1 MCFGGKINS
10 MSFSK
15 IHSAQ
20 NLILEPHII
29 DIETD
34 ISRGLFAFSIVGL
47 GDKAVDE
54 ARDRVVA
61 AIKNSGFASPKSDNH
76 KIIVSLAP
84 ADMRKEGASFDVGVA
99 LGYLLSKELI
109 DFDPKDKMFLGELA
123 LDGSVRPIN
132 GVLPLVDF
140 AKKKGFKEIFVPIE
154 NIGEAEIVPGIKIF
168 GVKNLRELAGHLDEE
183 LRREIGG
190 VEIKPARHMPY
201 VPAIEDFSPNF
212 DDIEGQTTAKRG
224 LEIACAGGH
233 HIAFYGPPGTGKTM
247 LAKACIS
254 VLPALSFEDAIEATS
269 IHSIAGTLNGN
280 YLSAPPFRAPHHTS
294 SYAALVGGGGS
305 IPRPGEMTLAHKGV
319 LFLDEFPEFDRRVVE
334 SLREPLEEKALAISR
349 AKGSARFPADFTLIA
364 AMNPCP
370 CGMRNV
376 KGKRCI
382 CTAAQLSKYEKKLSG
397 PIVDRID
404 MWIEVLPVRHE
415 GLLKK
420 RIGQFETKAMR
431 ERIIQARRQQRKRFE
446 KHSRKITKNSEMNA
460 RDVKDILEKGSE
472 SEKAL
477 MESARVHNFSPRTFH
492 RVVKL
497 ARTIADLDGCEKIA
511 PEHIYEAVQYRPK
524 NTFFSS

>member
-1 MCFGGKINS
+1 

-15 IHSAQ
+15 VHSAQ

-34 ISRGLFAFSIVGL
+34 ISRGLFSFSIVGL

-61 AIKNSGFASPKSDNH
+61 AIKNSGFSSPKSDNH
-76 KIIVSLAP
+76 KIVVSLAP

-99 LGYLLSKELI
+99 LGYLLSKELVS
-109 DFDPKDKMFLGELA
+109 FEPKGKMFLGELA
-123 LDGSVRPIN
+123 LDGNIRPIA

-140 AKKKGFKEIFVPIE
+140 AKKKGFKEIFVPME
-154 NIGEAEIVPGIKIF
+154 NVGEAAIVPNIKIF
-168 GVKNLRELAGHLDEE
+168 GVKNLRELAAHLDPKLREE
-183 LRREIGG
+183 VGGTEI
-190 VEIKPARHMPY
+190 
-201 VPAIEDFSPNF
+201 VPAKHIPYAPALEDFSPDF

-247 LAKACIS
+247 LAKACVS
-254 VLPALSFEDAIEATS
+254 VLPTLSFEDAIEATS
-269 IHSIAGTLNGN
+269 IHSIAGTLHGD

-334 SLREPLEEKALAISR
+334 SLREPLEEKSIAISR
-349 AKGSARFPADFTLIA
+349 ANGSARFPADFTLIA

-382 CTAAQLSKYEKKLSG
+382 CTASQLSKYEKKLSG

-420 RIGQFETKAMR
+420 RVGQFETKAMR
-431 ERIIQARRQQRKRFE
+431 EKIVQARRQQMFRF
-446 KHSRKITKNSEMNA
+446 KNHPRHISKNSEMNA
-460 RDVKDILEKGSE
+460 RDVKDVLEKGSDA
-472 SEKAL
+472 EKVL
-477 MESARVHNFSPRTFH
+477 IQSAQVHNFSPRTFH
-492 RVVKL
+492 RIVKL
-497 ARTIADLDGCEKIA
+497 ARTIADLEGKEKIA
-511 PEHIYEAVQYRPK
+511 PEHIYEAIQYRPK